1 MEIVDLSDEYVGTFC
16 KCLEDWSAEMREA
29 GDHKEAWLRRHR
41 DKGLRVKLAR
51 DEGGRIV
58 GLIQY
63 MRAEEAP
70 VIGRNFHYIY
80 CIWVHGYKEG
90 VGDHRKKGIGK
101 ALLLAAEE
109 DARSLGSKGLA
120 AWGLRIP
127 VFMRSAWFKRQGYRV
142 VDRDG
147 MIELVYKAFA
157 QDAAVPKLLKVKKSP
172 PAGECRV
179 RVTCLL
185 NGWCPAQALVY
196 ERARKVASEFPDA
209 AEFVGVDTDDRKTLE
224 EWGMA
229 DALFIDDRQLRTG
242 PPPSVEAIRKQ
253 LVARM
258 KKRGIA
264 TGVGRSSRVGS
275 ASD

>member
-16 KCLEDWSAEMREA
+16 KCLEDWSAEMQEA
-29 GDHKEAWLRRHR
+29 GDHKEAWLQRHR

-51 DEGGRIV
+51 DEEGRIV
-58 GLIQY
+58 GMIQY
-63 MRAEEAP
+63 MRSEDAP
-70 VIGRNFHYIY
+70 VIGEKYHYIY

-147 MIELVYKAFA
+147 MIELVYKSFA
-157 QDAAVPKLLKVKKSP
+157 ADAETPRLLRMRKRP
-172 PAGECRV
+172 LPREGRV
-179 RVTCLL
+179 LVTCLL
-185 NGWCPAQALVY
+185 NGWCPAQAIVY
-196 ERARKVASEFPDA
+196 ERARRVASEF
-209 AEFVGVDTDDRKTLE
+209 AETVDFIGIDTDDRANLA
-224 EWGMA
+224 EWGVA
-229 DALFIDDRQLRTG
+229 DALFLDDRPIRTG
-242 PPPSVEAIRKQ
+242 PPPSAGALRKQ
-253 LVARM
+253 LVARLR
-258 KKRGIA
+258 KRGIA
-264 TGVGRSSRVGS
+264 VKAGR
-275 ASD
+275 